1 VPGASSPPAR
11 RLQARHI
18 QICIASFDRR
28 NVHATI
34 PDTSPQHVSS
44 NVRIDLH
51 GERGASCPV
60 AVRTSPDCNG
70 DRRMTRPLR
79 FSLHVTA
86 ALLAAFTALGA
97 TAQNSNSSEPAKVLR
112 IGYQK
117 SGLLAIL
124 KAQGSLDEKLKPL
137 GYSIKWFEFPAGPQL
152 LEALNAN
159 SIDFGYTGAPP
170 PVFAQ
175 AGGVRFVYVGAEPA
189 GRHSEA
195 ILVKSDSTLRNVA
208 DLKGKRVAL
217 QKGSSSNYLLL
228 EALKK
233 AGLQYADIRPVY
245 LAPAD
250 ARAAFESGT
259 VDAWVIW
266 DPYYASAQQALK
278 ARTLTDYADL
288 NSPYNFYE
296 ATRDFAQQHA
306 DVVGAILGQLR
317 TTGLW
322 VNAHPVETSAL
333 IAPQVGLDPKLVETW
348 VRRYPYGT
356 TAVSDEIVRA
366 QQNVADAFY
375 GAHLIPQK
383 ITVRDNLWQSP
394 QVAAALT
401 AQ

>member
-1 VPGASSPPAR
+1 M
-11 RLQARHI
+11 ARHTPI
-18 QICIASFDRR
+18 
-28 NVHATI
+28 
-34 PDTSPQHVSS
+34 
-44 NVRIDLH
+44 
-51 GERGASCPV
+51 
-60 AVRTSPDCNG
+60 
-70 DRRMTRPLR
+70 
-79 FSLHVTA
+79 SLHIAA
-86 ALLAAFTALGA
+86 ALLAALTTLGA
-97 TAQNSNSSEPAKVLR
+97 SAQNTNANGSGNGNEPANVLR

-159 SIDFGYTGAPP
+159 SLDFGYTGAPP

-175 AGGVRFVYVGAEPA
+175 AGGVRFVYVGAEPS
-189 GRHSEA
+189 GRHAEA
-195 ILVKSDSTLRNVA
+195 ILVRSDSTLHSVA
-208 DLKGKRVAL
+208 ELKGKRVAL

-233 AGLQYADIRPVY
+233 AGLRYEDVRPVY

-278 ARTLTDYADL
+278 ARALADYSDL

-296 ATRDFAQQHA
+296 ATRDFAQQHP
-306 DVVGAILGQLR
+306 DVIGAILGQLR
-317 TTGLW
+317 LTGLW
-322 VNAHPVETSAL
+322 VNDHPVETAAL
-333 IAPQVGLDPKLVETW
+333 IAPKVGLDQKLVETW

-356 TAVSDEIVRA
+356 TAVTDEIVRS
-366 QQNVADAFY
+366 QQIVADAFY

-383 ITVRDNLWQSP
+383 ITVKDNVWQNRE
-394 QVAAALT
+394 VAASLAK
-401 AQ
+401 Q

>member
-1 VPGASSPPAR
+1 M
-11 RLQARHI
+11 H
-18 QICIASFDRR
+18 
-28 NVHATI
+28 
-34 PDTSPQHVSS
+34 
-44 NVRIDLH
+44 
-51 GERGASCPV
+51 
-60 AVRTSPDCNG
+60 
-70 DRRMTRPLR
+70 RPLR
-79 FSLHVTA
+79 FSLHATA
-86 ALLAAFTALGA
+86 ALLAAFVTLSAS
-97 TAQNSNSSEPAKVLR
+97 AQTSNSGESAKVLR

-117 SGLLAIL
+117 SGLLAVL

-175 AGGVRFVYVGAEPA
+175 AGGVHFVYVGAEPA

-195 ILVKSDSTLRNVA
+195 ILVKGDSTLRNVA

-233 AGLQYADIRPVY
+233 AGLQYEDIHPVY

-296 ATRDFAQQHA
+296 ATRDFAQQHP

-317 TTGLW
+317 TAGLW

-333 IAPQVGLDPKLVETW
+333 IAPKVGLDPKLVETW

-356 TAVSDEIVRA
+356 MAVTDDIARS
-366 QQNVADAFY
+366 QQTVADAFY

-383 ITVRDNLWQSP
+383 ITVKDNFWQSP
-394 QVAAALT
+394 QVSAALA

>member
-1 VPGASSPPAR
+1 MAR
-11 RLQARHI
+11 RL
-18 QICIASFDRR
+18 
-28 NVHATI
+28 N
-34 PDTSPQHVSS
+34 TS
-44 NVRIDLH
+44 
-51 GERGASCPV
+51 
-60 AVRTSPDCNG
+60 
-70 DRRMTRPLR
+70 LR
-79 FSLHVTA
+79 LAA
-86 ALLAAFTALGA
+86 ALLAAFTTAFTTFGA
-97 TAQNSNSSEPAKVLR
+97 SAQNNAAGNEPAKVLR

-159 SIDFGYTGAPP
+159 SVDFGYTGAPP

-175 AGGVRFVYVGAEPA
+175 AGGVRFVYVGAEPS

-195 ILVKSDSTLRNVA
+195 ILVGKNSALHSVA

-217 QKGSSSNYLLL
+217 QKGSSANFLLL

-233 AGLQYADIRPVY
+233 AGLRYEDVRPVY

-259 VDAWVIW
+259 VDAWAIW
-266 DPYYASAQQALK
+266 DPYYAVAQQALN
-278 ARTLTDYADL
+278 ARTLVDYSEL
-288 NSPYNFYE
+288 NATYSFYE
-296 ATRDFAQQHA
+296 ATRDFAQQHP
-306 DVVGAILGQLR
+306 DVIGAILAQLR

-322 VNAHPVETSAL
+322 VNDHPVDTAAL
-333 IAPQVGLDPKLVETW
+333 IAPKVGLDQKLVETW

-356 TAVSDEIVRA
+356 TAVTDDIARS
-366 QQNVADAFY
+366 QQGVADAFY

-383 ITVRDNLWQSP
+383 VSVKDVIWQNRE
-394 QVAAALT
+394 VAAAL
-401 AQ
+401 AAK

>member
-1 VPGASSPPAR
+1 ME
-11 RLQARHI
+11 I
-18 QICIASFDRR
+18 
-28 NVHATI
+28 
-34 PDTSPQHVSS
+34 
-44 NVRIDLH
+44 
-51 GERGASCPV
+51 
-60 AVRTSPDCNG
+60 
-70 DRRMTRPLR
+70 RRMSRHTR
-79 FSLHVTA
+79 FSLSIAA
-86 ALLAAFTALGA
+86 ALLAAFATFGA
-97 TAQNSNSSEPAKVLR
+97 GAQSTGAAQQPAKVLR

-124 KAQGSLDEKLKPL
+124 KAQGSLDDKLKPL

-159 SIDFGYTGAPP
+159 SVDFGYTGAPP

-175 AGGVRFVYVGAEPA
+175 AGGVNFVYVGAEPS

-195 ILVKSDSTLRNVA
+195 ILVRGDSALRSVA
-208 DLKGKRVAL
+208 ELKGKRVAL

-233 AGLQYADIRPVY
+233 AGVRYEDIQPIY

-278 ARTLTDYADL
+278 ARTLVDYSDL
-288 NSPYNFYE
+288 NAPNNFYE
-296 ATRDFAQQHA
+296 ATRDFAQQHP
-306 DVVGAILGQLR
+306 DVIGAILGQLR

-322 VNAHPVETSAL
+322 VNDHPVQTAEL
-333 IAPQVGLDPKLVETW
+333 IAPKVGLDQKLVETW

-356 TAVSDEIVRA
+356 TAVTDEIVRS
-366 QQNVADAFY
+366 QQVVADAFY

-383 ITVRDNLWQSP
+383 VTVKDNVWQNRE
-394 QVAAALT
+394 VTAAL
-401 AQ
+401 AAK